1 MDDMFDL
8 LSGEAMEDTYEPA
21 NPDLHLL
28 DIPDGGEFMVGD
40 YCFVK
45 LGFEQGGILAIL
57 KESFFRQTFNENRD
71 NNYCSSEVRT
81 RLNTEFLPI
90 LEAEGVELL
99 PYTMDLRAENGQT
112 DYGSCTDNVGLLTAD
127 LYRKYYYQIPKLG
140 RDEWL
145 ATPFS
150 CLEDYKYVMYVSTSG
165 YVGYGGSAFSAL
177 SCRPACIFAI

>member
-1 MDDMFDL
+1 M
-8 LSGEAMEDTYEPA
+8 S
-21 NPDLHLL
+21 
-28 DIPDGGEFMVGD
+28 VS
-40 YCFVK
+40 
-45 LGFEQGGILAIL
+45 FEQGGILAIL

-71 NNYCSSEVRT
+71 NNYRNSEVRT
-81 RLNTEFLPI
+81 RLNTEFPPI

-150 CLEDYKYVMYVSTSG
+150 CLEGYKYVMYVGTSG
-165 YVGYGGSAFSAL
+165 YVSGYGAYSAFR
-177 SCRPACIFAI
+177 CRPACIFAI

>member
-1 MDDMFDL
+1 MDNVFDL
-8 LSGEAMEDTYEPA
+8 LNGEAAEDIYKPA
-21 NPDLHLL
+21 NPNLHLL

-40 YCFVK
+40 KCFVK

-71 NNYCSSEVRT
+71 NNYCNSEVRT
-81 RLNTEFLPI
+81 RLNAEFLPI
-90 LEAEGVELL
+90 LEADGVELL

-150 CLEDYKYVMYVSTSG
+150 CLEGYKYVMYVISSG
-165 YVGYGGSAFSAL
+165 YVYYLNAFITSR
-177 SCRPACIFAI
+177 CRPACIFAI

>member
-28 DIPDGGEFMVGD
+28 DTPDGGEFMVGD

-57 KESFFRQTFNENRD
+57 KESFFRQTFN
-71 NNYCSSEVRT
+71 SEVRT

-150 CLEDYKYVMYVSTSG
+150 CLEDYKYVMYVNASG
-165 YVGYGGSAFSAL
+165 SVYDGGYASSAL
-177 SCRPACIFAI
+177 RCRPACIFAI